1 MEWEEE
7 DEIVSES
14 QSRSMGNAG
23 GFEEWLRIAVAGI
36 ASSVVVSERMEG
48 VRRDVDRTW
57 PSENIVSAGISQSY
71 A

>member
-1 MEWEEE
+1 MGGGRR
-7 DEIVSES
+7 DCLRVSES
-14 QSRSMGNAG
+14 TYGKFS
-23 GFEEWLRIAVAGI
+23 GFVEEWLRIAVAGI